1 MSTRSAEGAHALV
14 AAFRSDEPA
23 GPPVAWRLDRAVV
36 ADRLD
41 ELITE
46 PTRVRQGRLN
56 LCGPAAL
63 VSLWFARDPVGAVE
77 YAITLY
83 ESGRA
88 PMGDLQVVASPQ
100 LRRLPYGLVA
110 QDRSCPQADWM
121 MMAALRDSTN
131 RMLRYRRAGGPWEA
145 AAAITLPSAMR
156 RWLAATGAFET
167 VMDETN
173 LVLRRGL
180 AHAVSLEPAP
190 DRELLLLVAQEMFRR
205 PAARHRRAWD
215 RVVSQLPNHWVVLR
229 SPIRVVSDGVRFA
242 FWSWGAVWEAVLPP
256 EVFDRCYYGCLRAIA
271 VPPTH

>member
-1 MSTRSAEGAHALV
+1 MSTRSADGAHALV
-14 AAFRSDEPA
+14 AAFRSDDSA
-23 GPPVAWRLDRAVV
+23 GRPIAWRLDRAVI

-41 ELITE
+41 ELIEE

-83 ESGRA
+83 RSGRA
-88 PMGDLQVVASPQ
+88 TMGDLQVVASPH
-100 LRRLPYGLVA
+100 LRRLPYSLVE

-145 AAAITLPSAMR
+145 AAAITMPSAMR
-156 RWLAATGAFET
+156 RWLAATGAFEA

-173 LVLRRGL
+173 LVLRKGL
-180 AHAVSLEPAP
+180 AHAVSLHPAS
-190 DRELLLLVAQEMFRR
+190 DRELLLLVAQEMFHR
-205 PAARHRRAWD
+205 PAAWHRRTWD

-229 SPIRVVSDGVRFA
+229 SPIRLDSDEVRFA
-242 FWSWGAVWEAVLPP
+242 FWSWGVVREAELPRD
-256 EVFDRCYYGCLRAIA
+256 VFDRCYYGCLRAIA
-271 VPPTH
+271 VAPSD